1 LPFDWPSSAQ
11 PTLRRL
17 APAGL
22 HLPQIRAPEHVKLPP
37 RGSSYWGIGG
47 VLLLVAAVVLFLL
60 IFDWNWFRGPLSRIV
75 SDRLNREVHI
85 TGDLDV
91 HPWSLTPS
99 AEVHD
104 VTVSQ
109 PDFLPKG
116 QMASAE
122 RIAVRVKLLPL
133 FRGQQIV
140 ELIEVRSPDAR
151 LQRELSGRNNWQFG
165 DPDKTEM
172 AKLPAIQHFIVSDG
186 HIRLDDKLRK
196 LTLEGTVNTSEHTV
210 GPTRGSFALD
220 GKGTL
225 NGEPFTLKVTG
236 APLLHVTPDRPYPFK
251 ADLRS
256 GSTHATADASI
267 DRPFDL
273 TRFGGRLTVSGPD
286 LADVFRLTGL
296 ALPNTPPYEVSGRL
310 RRNAARYDFD
320 DFTGR
325 IGDSDIAGDLYVK
338 TDGARPYLNAD
349 IRSRKLDF
357 DDIGPIFGL
366 PPSTGRGETASAEQ
380 KVQARQG
387 ARTRLLLPDATLNV
401 QRIRAMDADVK
412 YRADSVN
419 APGWPL
425 RAVSLDMVLKD
436 GVLTADPLSFDF
448 ARGRLAG
455 RVRLDAS
462 NARPRTDMDLRLTNA
477 KLEDWIKFRS
487 AGKAPIEGTLIAH
500 AKLTGYGNSV
510 HRAAS
515 TANGSVVLAMPSGTM
530 RQAFA
535 ELLGINVSKG
545 LIMLLSEDPQ
555 GTPVRCAVGDFRAV
569 NGVLQAQ
576 TLVLDTGVVVAN
588 GKGTVNLRNETMD
601 FRIDGDSKKFRL
613 IRLLSPITIKGP
625 WTSPKIGVEPG
636 PAIAQGVVGV
646 VLGAAI
652 NPLAAIIP
660 FIEPGGAKDAD
671 CAGLLAQAPAKGAR

>member
-1 LPFDWPSSAQ
+1 MPFDWPTSTQ
-11 PTLRRL
+11 PALRRL
-17 APAGL
+17 APE
-22 HLPQIRAPEHVKLPP
+22 RVKLPP
-37 RGSSYWGIGG
+37 RGSPHWGIAG

-60 IFDWNWFRGPLSRIV
+60 IFDWNWFRGPVSRIA

-91 HPWSLTPS
+91 HPWSLSPS

-116 QMASAE
+116 EMASAD

-133 FRGQQIV
+133 FRGQQIL
-140 ELIEVRSPDAR
+140 ELLEVKGADAK
-151 LQRELSGRNNWQFG
+151 LLRELSGRNNWQFG
-165 DPDKTEM
+165 DPDKKEATE
-172 AKLPAIQHFIVSDG
+172 LPAIQHFIVSDG

-196 LTLEGTVNTSEHTV
+196 LTLEGTVNTSEHLV
-210 GPTRGSFALD
+210 GPDRGSFVLD

-225 NGEPFTLKVTG
+225 NREPFVLKVTG

-273 TRFGGRLTVSGPD
+273 TRFGGRLTISGPD

-296 ALPNTPPYEVSGRL
+296 ALPNTPPYQVSGHL
-310 RRNAARYDFD
+310 RRNATRYDFD

-325 IGDSDIAGDLYVK
+325 IGDSDISGDLYVK

-366 PPSTGRGETASAEQ
+366 PPSTGRGETASPEQ
-380 KVQARQG
+380 KAQAGRMG
-387 ARTRLLLPDATLNV
+387 RRRALLLPDATLNV
-401 QRIRAMDADVK
+401 ERIRAMDADVK

-425 RAVSLDMVLKD
+425 RAVTVDIALKD

-448 ARGRLAG
+448 SRGRLAG
-455 RVRLDAS
+455 RAVLDAS
-462 NARPRTDMDLRLTNA
+462 GARPRTDMDMRLTNA
-477 KLEDWIKFRS
+477 RLEDWIKFRS
-487 AGKAPIEGTLIAH
+487 AGKPPIEGALVAH
-500 AKLTGYGNSV
+500 AKLIGYGNSV

-515 TANGSVVLAMPSGTM
+515 TANGSLVVAMPGGTM

-569 NGVLQAQ
+569 NGVLQSQ
-576 TLVLDTGVVVAN
+576 TLVLDTGVVVAK
-588 GKGTVNLRNETMD
+588 GKGSVNLRRETMD

-613 IRLLSPITIKGP
+613 IRLLSPITLKGP
-625 WTSPKIGVEPG
+625 WTQPKIGVEPG

-652 NPLAAIIP
+652 NPLAAVIP

-671 CAGLLAQAPAKGAR
+671 CAGLLAQARAKGAR